1 MTAHELEQL
10 AWHQQ
15 LIEAHQVAILG
26 IKYPDIVAD
35 SAVEEAREMIEACAR
50 SPMWID
56 GGVKL

>member
-1 MTAHELEQL
+1 MTPQQLEQL

-15 LIEAHQVAILG
+15 LIEAHQVCILG

-50 SPMWID
+50 SPMLID
-56 GGVKL
+56 GGVKP